1 MAPAFGVGCR
11 VWHTG
16 VRVVRNLRP
25 PTSWSTGG
33 HRPRSPPRAPTFYPP
48 LGNQPVPSFTS
59 LGVPEVLVRA
69 LTKSGITE
77 PFPIQT
83 ATLPATM
90 TGSDVLGRG
99 RTGSGKTLA
108 FALPMVA
115 RLSGRRSAVRRPR
128 PRTSLPVM
136 VAGRVA

>member
-1 MAPAFGVGCR
+1 MAPPFGVGCR
-11 VWHTG
+11 VGHTG
-16 VRVVRNLRP
+16 VPVVRNLRP

-59 LGVPEVLVRA
+59 LGVPEALVRA
-69 LTKSGITE
+69 LTASGITE

-90 TGSDVLGRG
+90 TGSDVLGR
-99 RTGSGKTLA
+99 
-108 FALPMVA
+108 
-115 RLSGRRSAVRRPR
+115 RRPR
-128 PRTSLPVM
+128 AAQTRPLTHPRDPP
-136 VAGRVA
+136 RP